1 MWSQLFKTSWF
12 RVATALVGLL
22 VVDKTRPAFG
32 LDEVLSIGFG
42 GRPHELD
49 ACVGQFANAL
59 PVKLPLWQA
68 LYGGDGSFKA
78 LVSAVGKNISAVKKA
93 ELFPAIEVARASRS
107 LNVDYRPPRV
117 AVTYS
122 PKLANPECRLF
133 PVEGSW
139 DLFFCFLEYDED
151 VKLGVIYNP
160 QTFSAS
166 VLRDMKLQFD
176 QLSALSKTDGVMLRD
191 MLGWLPKF
199 PSLPV
204 AHHVQGL
211 QQSNPCRHVHQW
223 FDAHAE
229 SNPDSLALHS
239 SELNHSMTYGELYIS
254 TEQKAKRKWPS
265 ARYI

>member
-1 MWSQLFKTSWF
+1 MWSQLFKTFWF
-12 RVATALVGLL
+12 RVATSLVGLL
-22 VVDKTRPAFG
+22 VVDKTHPAFG
-32 LDEVLSIGFG
+32 LDETLSIGFG
-42 GRPHELD
+42 GRPRELD

-59 PVKLPLWQA
+59 PIKLPLWQV
-68 LYGGDGSFKA
+68 LHCGDGSFKA

-107 LNVDYRPPRV
+107 FNINYKPPRV

-122 PKLANPECRLF
+122 PKLANSEYRLF

-139 DLFFCFLEYDED
+139 DLFFCFLEHEED

-166 VLRDMKLQFD
+166 SLRGMRLQFD
-176 QLSALSKTDGVMLRD
+176 QFIAFSKTDHAMLRD

-204 AHHVQGL
+204 TYNVQVL
-211 QQSNPCRHVHQW
+211 HQSNPCRHVHQW
-223 FDAHAE
+223 FDAHAQ
-229 SNPDSLALHS
+229 SNPRLPRLVLKRAELFDDLWRALYF
-239 SELNHSMTYGELYIS
+239 YGTKS
-254 TEQKAKRKWPS
+254 QA
-265 ARYI
+265 

>member
-1 MWSQLFKTSWF
+1 M
-12 RVATALVGLL
+12 
-22 VVDKTRPAFG
+22 
-32 LDEVLSIGFG
+32 
-42 GRPHELD
+42 
-49 ACVGQFANAL
+49 
-59 PVKLPLWQA
+59 
-68 LYGGDGSFKA
+68 
-78 LVSAVGKNISAVKKA
+78 SAVGKNISAVKKA

-107 LNVDYRPPRV
+107 LNVDYRPPSV

-139 DLFFCFLEYDED
+139 DLFFCFLEHEED

-191 MLGWLPKF
+191 LLGWLTKF
-199 PSLPV
+199 PSQPV

-229 SNPDSLALHS
+229 PNSDSLALHS